1 MSNMNT
7 LIKGLG
13 SKNKSLVS
21 KEENVLN
28 REDVLANYN
37 FNYEEVDEET
47 IDYLKDVTYK
57 IHSTTHKF
65 YTNLGKMLSETQEKL
80 ANNKTGIFR
89 KWFESIGLNKTFVY
103 DNIAR
108 YNYIVRL
115 SDNIK
120 VEKVETLPVTLTYK
134 IAKDSCP
141 EAIREKVIG
150 GEIKTKL
157 ELKKAIKESQEEKI
171 EEIIQEAEIV
181 VDYEISLKKE
191 FEEIMEVL
199 SQVEKNIEPNKSN
212 LETLIKIKG
221 MLAGLNKMTD
231 NKEVIN

>member
-120 VEKVETLPVTLTYK
+120 VEKVETLPVTLTYE

-157 ELKKAIKESQEEKI
+157 ELKKAIKEVQKEKI

-181 VDYEISLKKE
+181 VDYEISVKKE

-221 MLAGLNKMTD
+221 MLTGLNKMAD
-231 NKEVIN
+231 NKEVIK

>member
-108 YNYIVRL
+108 YNYIVRQT
-115 SDNIK
+115 DNIK
-120 VEKVETLPVTLTYK
+120 IEKVESLPVTLTYE

-141 EAIREKVIG
+141 ELIREKVIG

-157 ELKKAIKESQEEKI
+157 ELKKAIKEVQKEKI

>member
-1 MSNMNT
+1 MSDMNS
-7 LIKGLG
+7 LIKEIGNKNRSLA
-13 SKNKSLVS
+13 SKDEEILN
-21 KEENVLN
+21 KEE
-28 REDVLANYN
+28 VLANYN
-37 FNYEEVDEET
+37 FNYDDVDDET

-65 YTNLGKMLSETQEKL
+65 YTNLGKMLLETQEKL
-80 ANNKTGIFR
+80 ANNKTGVFR

-108 YNYIVRL
+108 YNYIVRQT
-115 SDNIK
+115 DNIK
-120 VEKVETLPVTLTYK
+120 IEKVESLPVTLTYE

-141 EAIREKVIG
+141 ELIREKVIG

-157 ELKKAIKESQEEKI
+157 ELKKAIKEVQKEKI

-199 SQVEKNIEPNKSN
+199 SQVEKSIEPNKSN

-221 MLAGLNKMTD
+221 MLTGLNKMAD

>member
-120 VEKVETLPVTLTYK
+120 VEKVETLPVTLTYE

>member
-120 VEKVETLPVTLTYK
+120 VEKVEALPVTLTYE

-157 ELKKAIKESQEEKI
+157 ELKKAIKEVQKEKI

-212 LETLIKIKG
+212 LETL
-221 MLAGLNKMTD
+221 
-231 NKEVIN
+231 

>member
-120 VEKVETLPVTLTYK
+120 VEKVETLPVTLTYE

-141 EAIREKVIG
+141 EEIREKVIG

>member
-1 MSNMNT
+1 
-7 LIKGLG
+7 
-13 SKNKSLVS
+13 
-21 KEENVLN
+21 
-28 REDVLANYN
+28 
-37 FNYEEVDEET
+37 
-47 IDYLKDVTYK
+47 
-57 IHSTTHKF
+57 
-65 YTNLGKMLSETQEKL
+65 MLSETQEKL

-120 VEKVETLPVTLTYK
+120 VEKVETLPVTLTYE

-157 ELKKAIKESQEEKI
+157 ELKKAIKEVQKEKI

-199 SQVEKNIEPNKSN
+199 SQVEKSIEPNKSN

>member
-1 MSNMNT
+1 MFNT
-7 LIKGLG
+7 
-13 SKNKSLVS
+13 
-21 KEENVLN
+21 
-28 REDVLANYN
+28 
-37 FNYEEVDEET
+37 
-47 IDYLKDVTYK
+47 
-57 IHSTTHKF
+57 
-65 YTNLGKMLSETQEKL
+65 
-80 ANNKTGIFR
+80 
-89 KWFESIGLNKTFVY
+89 
-103 DNIAR
+103 
-108 YNYIVRL
+108 
-115 SDNIK
+115 
-120 VEKVETLPVTLTYK
+120 TLPVTLTYE

-221 MLAGLNKMTD
+221 MLTGLNKMAD

>member
-120 VEKVETLPVTLTYK
+120 VEKVETLPVTLTYE

-199 SQVEKNIEPNKSN
+199 SQVEKSIEPNKSN

-221 MLAGLNKMTD
+221 MLTGLNKMAD
-231 NKEVIN
+231 NKEVIK

>member
-120 VEKVETLPVTLTYK
+120 VEKVEALPVTLTYE

-157 ELKKAIKESQEEKI
+157 ELKKAIKEVQKEKI

>member
-120 VEKVETLPVTLTYK
+120 VEKVEALPVTLTYE

-157 ELKKAIKESQEEKI
+157 ELKKAIKEVQKEKI

-199 SQVEKNIEPNKSN
+199 SQVEK
-212 LETLIKIKG
+212 
-221 MLAGLNKMTD
+221 
-231 NKEVIN
+231 

>member
-120 VEKVETLPVTLTYK
+120 VEKVETLPVTLTYE

-181 VDYEISLKKE
+181 VDYEISVKKE

>member
-120 VEKVETLPVTLTYK
+120 VEKVEALPVTLTYE

-157 ELKKAIKESQEEKI
+157 ELKKAIKEVQKEKI

-181 VDYEISLKKE
+181 VDYEISVKKE

-221 MLAGLNKMTD
+221 MLTGLNKMAD

>member
-120 VEKVETLPVTLTYK
+120 VEKVEALPVTLTYE

-157 ELKKAIKESQEEKI
+157 ELKKAIKEVQKEKI

-221 MLAGLNKMTD
+221 MLTGLNKMAD

>member
-7 LIKGLG
+7 LIKGIG

-120 VEKVETLPVTLTYK
+120 VEKVETLPVTLTYE

>member
-120 VEKVETLPVTLTYK
+120 VEKVETLPVTLTYE

-157 ELKKAIKESQEEKI
+157 ELKKAIKEVQKEKI

-221 MLAGLNKMTD
+221 MLIGLNKMAD

>member
-1 MSNMNT
+1 MSDMNS
-7 LIKGLG
+7 LIKGIGNKNRSLA
-13 SKNKSLVS
+13 SKDEEILN
-21 KEENVLN
+21 KEE
-28 REDVLANYN
+28 VLANYN
-37 FNYEEVDEET
+37 FNYDDVDDET

-65 YTNLGKMLSETQEKL
+65 YTNLGKMLLETQEKL
-80 ANNKTGIFR
+80 ANNKTGVFR

-108 YNYIVRL
+108 YNYIVRQT
-115 SDNIK
+115 DNIK
-120 VEKVETLPVTLTYK
+120 IEKVESLPVTLTYE

-141 EAIREKVIG
+141 ELIREKVIG

-157 ELKKAIKESQEEKI
+157 ELKKAIKEVQKEKI

>member
-57 IHSTTHKF
+57 IHRTTHKF

-120 VEKVETLPVTLTYK
+120 VEKVETLPVTLTYE

-157 ELKKAIKESQEEKI
+157 ELKKAIKEVQKEKI

>member
-120 VEKVETLPVTLTYK
+120 VEKVETLPVTLTYE

-157 ELKKAIKESQEEKI
+157 ELKKAIKEVQKEKI

-181 VDYEISLKKE
+181 VDYEISVKKE

>member
-1 MSNMNT
+1 MEFIS
-7 LIKGLG
+7 
-13 SKNKSLVS
+13 SL
-21 KEENVLN
+21 
-28 REDVLANYN
+28 
-37 FNYEEVDEET
+37 
-47 IDYLKDVTYK
+47 
-57 IHSTTHKF
+57 
-65 YTNLGKMLSETQEKL
+65 
-80 ANNKTGIFR
+80 
-89 KWFESIGLNKTFVY
+89 LNKTFVY

-120 VEKVETLPVTLTYK
+120 VEKVETLPVTLTYE

-181 VDYEISLKKE
+181 VDYEISVKKE

-221 MLAGLNKMTD
+221 MLTGLNKVAD